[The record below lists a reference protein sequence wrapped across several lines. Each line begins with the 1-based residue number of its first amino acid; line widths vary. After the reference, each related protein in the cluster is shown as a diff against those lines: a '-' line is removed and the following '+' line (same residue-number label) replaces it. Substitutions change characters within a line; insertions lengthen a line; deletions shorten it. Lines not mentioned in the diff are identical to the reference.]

1 MPLSPPAKKCIYT
14 ALCLLLILVGAIW
27 MKSANQDPS
36 VEKSKR
42 SNSTSDE
49 AQNTSPDQSNDITKR
64 ATKRQPR
71 KNGNQAYKRPK
82 VSASYDKEALATSLH
97 TRIPKDSSIMTG
109 GYKMKNGR
117 FEFTLITPTKVILSD
132 GTEAIQMK
140 VLSFKLEADATDQL
154 GLSDLVTDKQDSSQ
168 HAEIW
173 SKDDVA
179 KTMSDLPNH
188 KSTIS
193 SAPTIIAGS
202 SKKFQISNGSNNGE
216 SYELTGTAYN
226 VENEETEI
234 KIRIER
240 VEAK

>member
-1 MPLSPPAKKCIYT
+1 MPLSPPAKKYIYT

-27 MKSANQDPS
+27 MKSAYQGPS
-36 VEKSKR
+36 VEKSGE
-42 SNSTSDE
+42 SANTSAE

-71 KNGNQAYKRPK
+71 TNGNQAYKK
-82 VSASYDKEALATSLH
+82 TKISASYNKEALASSLH

-109 GYKMKNGR
+109 GYEMKNGK
-117 FEFTLITPTKVILSD
+117 FEFTMITPKKVISPD
-132 GTEAIQMK
+132 GTEMVQMK
-140 VLSFKLEADATDQL
+140 VLSFQLGSEAIYEL
-154 GLSDLVTDKQDSSQ
+154 GLSDLVTDKQDSNQ

-173 SKDDVA
+173 SKDEVA
-179 KTMSDLPNH
+179 KTMSDMPDH
-188 KSTIS
+188 DSSIT
-193 SAPTIIAGS
+193 SAPTIITKS
-202 SKKFQISNGSNNGE
+202 SKNFQISMGSKNGE

-234 KIRIER
+234 KVRIER